1 MLYGYESLF
10 EKKLKEH
17 LGEIQTAR
25 RAAMEGGYPPDF
37 PAYREAVG
45 YLKALADF
53 TDIVNMINDEMNKED
68 KER

>member
-10 EKKLKEH
+10 EKKLKEC
-17 LGEIQTAR
+17 LAEIQSAR

-53 TDIVNMINDEMNKED
+53 TEIVGQVNDEMNKEE
-68 KER
+68 K